1 MIRKRQV
8 KHVRQYLSS
17 SKIRKKRQRRRILRL
32 SLGIFMAVLLCAGF
46 IYINRLASF
55 QMKSTVIS
63 GNILVPTEKIEQT
76 VQGYINTRKVLFGLI
91 PNTNSFFIPEHGIK
105 QVVLEQIP
113 RIEDVGVDI
122 SMRGVLT
129 VTVAEKTMRA
139 VWCTDHMKVQC
150 YDIDIE
156 GNLFE
161 RTQATVDAAYVY
173 TGIMYDAASSTLAG
187 KNFIAPHLLEKSE
200 GFMQYL
206 TKTGFIPQYI
216 ECNTE
221 LTCIAYVNS
230 AQGEGGAHGARS
242 RIVFDIQSDLG
253 LVSERLTVALG
264 GEALKG
270 KKFAYIDTRF
280 GNKLFYKYSDSEGAQ
295 EDDIASS
302 AKGNAD
308 TQTETASTSKAVPA
322 STEE

>member
-32 SLGIFMAVLLCAGF
+32 GLFICIAALLCAGF
-46 IYINRLASF
+46 IYVNRLTAF

-63 GNILVPTEKIEQT
+63 GNILVPTEKVEQT
-76 VQGYINTRKVLFGLI
+76 VQQYLGARKVLFGLI

-105 QVVLEQIP
+105 QVILEQIP

-129 VTVAEKTMRA
+129 VSVAEKTMRA

-161 RTQATVDAAYVY
+161 RTQETVDASYVY

-200 GFMQYL
+200 RFMQYL
-206 TKTGFIPQYI
+206 TETGFVPQYI

-221 LTCIAYVNS
+221 LTCIAYVNVS
-230 AQGEGGAHGARS
+230 QGEGSVSGARS
-242 RIVFDIQSDLG
+242 RIVFDVQSDLG
-253 LVSERLTVALG
+253 LVAERLTVALG

-295 EDDIASS
+295 EDDLASDREDS
-302 AKGNAD
+302 D
-308 TQTETASTSKAVPA
+308 TQTASTSKAVPA